1 MVPKFFINPW
11 EAQNLKKIL
20 KLSQPVQETALRLMI
35 FRTNPAQYI
44 QNYLSPN
51 PEQQAQMQ
59 QQAPPGQ
66 MPNQAGEQN
75 PSLSEPAES
84 SSLAQVGMHDNAQQ
98 PNITT

>member
-1 MVPKFFINPW
+1 MNETLLNATNRTIDIYN
-11 EAQNLKKIL
+11 KIA
-20 KLSQPVQETALRLMI
+20 E
-35 FRTNPAQYI
+35 YI

-84 SSLAQVGMHDNAQQ
+84 SSLAQVGMKDNSQM
-98 PNITT
+98 PNIIS